1 MTQLP
6 AFVSRTN
13 LKLYN
18 ISISLK
24 LVTNFITE
32 LDLSKESD
40 MDCISMVFL
49 NKCEPELSHKL
60 AEHFNNSLK
69 ESCFWDCCKI

>member
-13 LKLYN
+13 LKLY
-18 ISISLK
+18 ISIPVK

-32 LDLSKESD
+32 LDFSKESD
-40 MDCISMVFL
+40 IDCISMVFL
-49 NKCEPELSHKL
+49 NKCGPELSHKL
-60 AEHFNNSLK
+60 TEHFNNSLK